1 MEYRQGYSR
10 LGFGCLRIP
19 ADEQECERLIL
30 RAIQLGINYFD
41 TAYTYKGNEELLG
54 RILERNHC
62 RDQVQIATKVPSH
75 LVHSRGDLDRIF
87 DRQLARLHTD
97 RVDNY
102 LMHMLPDLPTW
113 NRLKSLG
120 VVEWLE
126 EKRQAG
132 QIGRVGFSFHGNT
145 DQFLELLNAYPW
157 DFCQI
162 QYNYMDEHTQAG
174 RKGLEAAYQL
184 GIPVIIMEPLRG
196 GNLVQGLTPEARKLF
211 DQTGRSPAEWGLTW
225 LYAQEAVT
233 CVLSGMN
240 TLEMLE
246 ENVRI
251 ASQKAVFTQEDFA
264 LIERVKAAI
273 LASKRI
279 SCSACRYCMPC
290 PAGVDIP
297 GAFRCYNVSY
307 SDGLKRG
314 MKEYILTTTFKSIRS
329 NAALC
334 KGCGACEKKCPQHIP
349 IREELKAVRRRLENP
364 AYQAIALA
372 GRFLYRGKSE

>member
-1 MEYRQGYSR
+1 MEYRKGYSR
-10 LGFGCLRIP
+10 LGFGCLRLP
-19 ADEQECERLIL
+19 ADEQACERLIL

-54 RILERNHC
+54 RILEQNHC
-62 RDQVQIATKVPSH
+62 RDQVQIATKIPSH

-87 DRQLARLHTD
+87 DRQLERLHTD
-97 RVDNY
+97 RVDHY

-113 NRLKSLG
+113 NRLKGLG
-120 VVEWLE
+120 VVEWLA

-145 DQFLELLNAYPW
+145 DQFLELLDAYPW

-174 RKGLEAAYQL
+174 RRGLEAAYQR

-196 GNLVQGLTPEARKLF
+196 GNLVQGLTSEARKLF
-211 DQTGRSPAEWGLTW
+211 DGTGRSPAEWGLTW

-314 MKEYILTTTFKSIRS
+314 MKEYVLTTTFKAVRS

-349 IREELKAVRRRLENP
+349 IREALKAVRRRLENP
-364 AYQAIALA
+364 AYQVIALA